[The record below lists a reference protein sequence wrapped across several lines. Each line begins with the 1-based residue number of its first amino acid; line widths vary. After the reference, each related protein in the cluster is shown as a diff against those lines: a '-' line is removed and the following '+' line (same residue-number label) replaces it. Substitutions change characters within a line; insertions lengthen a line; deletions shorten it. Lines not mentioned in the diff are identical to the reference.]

1 MRINIRVTGAAGLGM
16 NSTADIIADVFAQL
30 GYHVNTDIQYQSI
43 IKGGLNYFDIFV
55 SDGSKYISKYVDVLV
70 ALDARNLEVTLPFLK
85 KDGIIIVNSKHI
97 AKLEKQ
103 EISLEDFQLLPLEI
117 DAKYDNTYLISLLA
131 KLFSLDEEII
141 ESKISKIFA
150 RK

>member
-1 MRINIRVTGAAGLGM
+1 M
-16 NSTADIIADVFAQL
+16 NSTADIIADVFAEL

-55 SDGSKYISKYVDVLV
+55 SDSSKYISKYVDVLV
-70 ALDARNLEVTLPFLK
+70 ALDAKNLEAALPFLK
-85 KDGIIIVNSKHI
+85 KQGIIITNSKNLV
-97 AKLEKQ
+97 KLEKAK
-103 EISLEDFQLLPLEI
+103 ISFSDFQILPLEI

-131 KLFSLDEEII
+131 KLFSLDEGII
-141 ESKISKIFA
+141 ESKITKIFT